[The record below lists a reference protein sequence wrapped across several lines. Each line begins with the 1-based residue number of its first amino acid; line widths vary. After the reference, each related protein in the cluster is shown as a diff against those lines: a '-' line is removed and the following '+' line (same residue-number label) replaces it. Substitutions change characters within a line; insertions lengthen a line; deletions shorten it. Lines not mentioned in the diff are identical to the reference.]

1 MGKEYKIRTRVPEVF
16 LRVRKGHFATMH
28 SHTNYYIDVTTQKY
42 RLSEAKAVAK
52 EMVSSVLSQRW
63 KVLKTP
69 GNYNNQLGVPLT
81 FSQILPEHEMAV
93 IELGVSHFG
102 DMLPLAKM
110 AKPDAM
116 LFTIIGRA
124 HLEFFGDREG
134 VCREKTSVLSEMDES
149 AVAFV
154 NGDDDLLR
162 GLNCRQRKI
171 SFGLSEGCDVRAV
184 DVRYLGTGGTACVI
198 ESGERRIPV
207 TLPYGEHLI
216 YAALEGAA
224 VGLYYGLADEE
235 ILAGIGQYAPA
246 GARASV
252 ERNPNIGLTIIN
264 DCYNANPD
272 SVAAGLRTLMRA
284 DSIRR
289 VAVLGDMGEL
299 GEDSRA
305 LHYETGR
312 VAAACGVD
320 LLITCGTLARAIA
333 AEAGY
338 DSYLELAYDQNYR
351 DYTPAEAA
359 AFTDAV
365 KTCLVPLFREAGES
379 GLLDD
384 AYYGTPEL
392 DPDDALMT
400 VMSIADSM
408 GGDMKDTADFL
419 LEYDLVNAEVS
430 EKKVSDSYELYLP
443 DYEAPYILAGTV
455 GYAEDILTIAH
466 EFGHAVDDFVHYEAQ
481 DSTDVSE
488 TLSQA
493 MEYLTLFYLQDDA
506 VYDSVLAYKL
516 ADVLRMYAEQ
526 GSYNAFEERIYAMRD
541 EDLTLENVNA
551 MALACARE
559 FGLESEWGDAYDS
572 TSWVDISHFFQ
583 QPMYII
589 SYIAS
594 DSLAI
599 QFYEQELAQQGRG
612 LELYE
617 DAMELAGDTEFMDLA
632 SELGLRDPLSA
643 QQVQSIAKL
652 MRDQLL

>member
-1 MGKEYKIRTRVPEVF
+1 MFGYTVSDIAAVTGGTLVGDGSAAVTLIVRDNRDAVPGSLFAALPGEKRDGHEFIAAAFDRGAVCALARFVPEGETRPVVLVEDVQAALERIAADF
-16 LRVRKGHFATMH
+16 RRKLSIPVLGITG
-28 SHTNYYIDVTTQKY
+28 SVGKTT
-42 RLSEAKAVAK
+42 AK

-333 AEAGY
+333 AGAADAGVRQVLSFDTMEDTLAALPEAVQPG
-338 DSYLELAYDQNYR
+338 DRILVKASHSMHFEKIV
-351 DYTPAEAA
+351 EAL
-359 AFTDAV
+359 
-365 KTCLVPLFREAGES
+365 K
-379 GLLDD
+379 
-384 AYYGTPEL
+384 
-392 DPDDALMT
+392 
-400 VMSIADSM
+400 
-408 GGDMKDTADFL
+408 
-419 LEYDLVNAEVS
+419 
-430 EKKVSDSYELYLP
+430 
-443 DYEAPYILAGTV
+443 
-455 GYAEDILTIAH
+455 
-466 EFGHAVDDFVHYEAQ
+466 
-481 DSTDVSE
+481 
-488 TLSQA
+488 
-493 MEYLTLFYLQDDA
+493 
-506 VYDSVLAYKL
+506 
-516 ADVLRMYAEQ
+516 
-526 GSYNAFEERIYAMRD
+526 
-541 EDLTLENVNA
+541 
-551 MALACARE
+551 
-559 FGLESEWGDAYDS
+559 
-572 TSWVDISHFFQ
+572 
-583 QPMYII
+583 
-589 SYIAS
+589 
-594 DSLAI
+594 SL
-599 QFYEQELAQQGRG
+599 
-612 LELYE
+612 
-617 DAMELAGDTEFMDLA
+617 
-632 SELGLRDPLSA
+632 
-643 QQVQSIAKL
+643 
-652 MRDQLL
+652 